1 MILLCGLSAF
11 DRKAE
16 FLRWADV
23 LPMIFPGW
31 PVGGGAAHARKLT
44 RTAGVAPETWTG
56 LGRDRAAG
64 QLEVLRR

>member
-1 MILLCGLSAF
+1 MILLCGLSAL

-31 PVGGGAAHARKLT
+31 PVEGGAAHARKLT
-44 RTAGVAPETWTG
+44 
-56 LGRDRAAG
+56 
-64 QLEVLRR
+64 